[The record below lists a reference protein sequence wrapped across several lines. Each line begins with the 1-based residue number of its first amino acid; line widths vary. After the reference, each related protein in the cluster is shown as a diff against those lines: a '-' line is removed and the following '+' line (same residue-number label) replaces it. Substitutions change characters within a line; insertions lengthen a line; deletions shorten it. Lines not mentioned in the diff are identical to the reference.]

1 MKSTFWS
8 NVLGG
13 VRMDHARMGLKSMDG
28 HIVGGSTPFALPK
41 RRKTGGRQKGTPNKR
56 TAERQMAIAAI
67 KASGQS
73 PMAFFAD
80 LLANEQAPLELR
92 FQAAKELAPYV
103 HPRLASVE
111 SRSGGK
117 THEARLEELR
127 SLLDEDD

>member
-1 MKSTFWS
+1 M
-8 NVLGG
+8 VYGGMRLGLREG
-13 VRMDHARMGLKSMDG
+13 GLKSMDG
-28 HIVGGSTPFALPK
+28 HNVGSSMPVALPK

-56 TAERQMAIAAI
+56 TAERQVAIAAI
-67 KASGQS
+67 KASGKS

-80 LLANEQAPLELR
+80 LLGNEQAPLELR

-117 THEARLEELR
+117 THEDRLEELR
-127 SLLDEDD
+127 KLLDEDD